1 MSDKIP
7 YAYGASVSMGRGA
20 NVHATIPTTLSAPF
34 PYFGGK
40 PRWASEIWSRFGRAD
55 VYAEPFAG
63 SLAVLLA
70 NPAPAPREVV
80 CDKDGLICN
89 FWRSLRADPEATAH
103 WADYPTIHQDLT
115 ARHKWLRRWGREHA
129 PQLVEDAEYFDAK
142 AAGWWVWGISLWIGG
157 GWVSAQRATI
167 PDKRP
172 VAKYGGSG
180 IATGCGVSAQ
190 RLNTGQIPHMG
201 DRPNCGKGVAK
212 QRDSIPAGRLSD
224 WFAVLA
230 HRLERVVVLNRDWK
244 SAVTPSLLAD
254 TPSGPGERINRCIL
268 LDPPYRTDRRK
279 ADLYGSDAD
288 GTSDDVAVASYEWAV
303 EHGDRY
309 RVAYCAHEDDF
320 PVPVGWE
327 SLTRGF
333 AGHRAGHAGTSDI
346 VMFSP
351 ACTVPQPDLF
361 A

>member
-1 MSDKIP
+1 M
-7 YAYGASVSMGRGA
+7 
-20 NVHATIPTTLSAPF
+20 
-34 PYFGGK
+34 
-40 PRWASEIWSRFGRAD
+40 
-55 VYAEPFAG
+55 
-63 SLAVLLA
+63 
-70 NPAPAPREVV
+70 
-80 CDKDGLICN
+80 
-89 FWRSLRADPEATAH
+89 
-103 WADYPTIHQDLT
+103 
-115 ARHKWLRRWGREHA
+115 
-129 PQLVEDAEYFDAK
+129 EDAEYFDAK

-157 GWVSAQRATI
+157 GWCSEQKADWTQIPKNSDSSGGGRGVSAQRATI

-172 VAKYGGSG
+172 MAKYGSSG

-190 RLNTGQIPHMG
+190 RLNTGQIPMVG
-201 DRPNCGKGVAK
+201 GLGERAAGTSK
-212 QRDSIPAGRLSD
+212 QRSPMPTAGRLSD
-224 WFAVLA
+224 WFAALA
-230 HRLERVVVLNRDWK
+230 HRLDRVVVLNRDWT

-288 GTSDDVAVASYEWAV
+288 GTSDDVAAASYEWAV

-309 RVAYCAHEDDF
+309 RIAYCAHEDDF

-333 AGHRAGHAGTSDI
+333 AGHRTGHAGTSDI